1 MIESFDALA
10 ARTTIFLAQNPTGPR
25 GADFGKA
32 SPIGLLIIVVLL
44 IVILALGHIL
54 VPLMIEVNAA
64 FAIPLGWQAAIWP
77 TLAVILA
84 TAMIQPVK
92 GAVVALQWSR
102 RMAGFA

>member
-44 IVILALGHIL
+44 IVILALGWDL
-54 VPLMIEVNAA
+54 SRRAKRMAA
-64 FAIPLGWQAAIWP
+64 RRRFAEAHGMDPFDSEAVDAAM
-77 TLAVILA
+77 A
-84 TAMIQPVK
+84 TAEQ
-92 GAVVALQWSR
+92 R
-102 RMAGFA
+102 REAE